1 MQKVVQEGE
10 RKGQLKRRGEG
21 KYVSRE
27 GEEQRRKRRKIFG
40 LSCQGEGKREERRG
54 SFWKMKMNGE
64 FQNQSAQEE

>member
-1 MQKVVQEGE
+1 MK
-10 RKGQLKRRGEG
+10 GEG

-64 FQNQSAQEE
+64 FQNQSAQGE